1 MASREK
7 ELSTQDRILNASE
20 TLFAEFGFDGVSL
33 RRITQRAGVEL
44 ALANYHF
51 GPKIDLFRAVVRRRA
66 DELNH
71 ARAAALELLGPHVQ
85 VADLIDAFTRPF
97 LEKSV
102 RGGPGW
108 KSYAR
113 LIAQIANS
121 PRWAEVVMSSQ
132 FDSVAIQFIERTKQ
146 ALPYSDDRNIY
157 WAFHF
162 LLGAMIM
169 TFAETGRIDKLSGG
183 LCRSDDLDTIH
194 AKMIPFLAAGFE
206 AICVAEHVTDPVTST
221 DVAIGRIGNRH

>member
-1 MASREK
+1 MASREN
-7 ELSTQDRILNASE
+7 ELSTQDRILDASE
-20 TLFAEFGFDGVSL
+20 ILFAEFGFDGVSL
-33 RRITQRAGVEL
+33 RRITQQAGVEL

-51 GPKIDLFRAVVRRRA
+51 GPKKNLFLAVVRRRA

-71 ARAAALELLGPHVQ
+71 ARAAALELLGPGAR

-132 FDSVAIQFIERTKQ
+132 FDSVAMRFIERTKQ
-146 ALPYSDDRNIY
+146 AIPHSDDRNIY

-194 AKMIPFLAAGFE
+194 AKMIPFLSAGFE
-206 AICVAEHVTDPVTST
+206 AICGAENVIDTVTGT
-221 DVAIGRIGNRH
+221 DVAIGRVGNRH

>member
-1 MASREK
+1 MSSRDH

-20 TLFAEFGFDGVSL
+20 SLFAEFGFDGVSL
-33 RRITQRAGVEL
+33 RQITRQAGVEL

-51 GPKIDLFRAVVRRRA
+51 GPKKDLFLAVVRRRA
-66 DELNH
+66 DELNR
-71 ARAAALELLGPHVQ
+71 ARSAALELLGPDAQ
-85 VADLIDAFTRPF
+85 VAELIDAFTQPF

-121 PRWAEVVMSSQ
+121 PRWTDVVMASQ
-132 FDSVAIQFIERTKQ
+132 FDAVATQFIERTKQ
-146 ALPYSDDRNIY
+146 AMPQSDERDIY

-162 LLGAMIM
+162 LLGAMM
-169 TFAETGRIDKLSGG
+169 LTFAETGRIDGLSGG
-183 LCRSDDLDTIH
+183 LCQSADLDTIH
-194 AKMIPFLAAGFE
+194 AKMIPFLAAGFS
-206 AICVAEHVTDPVTST
+206 AICVPIKMATADRKTR
-221 DVAIGRIGNRH
+221 VAIPVIENEQ